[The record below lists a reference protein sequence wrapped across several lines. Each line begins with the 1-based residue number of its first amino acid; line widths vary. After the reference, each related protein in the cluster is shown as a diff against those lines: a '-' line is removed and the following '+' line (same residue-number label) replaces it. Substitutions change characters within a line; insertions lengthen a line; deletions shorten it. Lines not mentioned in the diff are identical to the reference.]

1 VKGFARKPRPAAEP
15 SVSHQSG
22 AANVQERAADTAG
35 AAFDRDAP
43 LAAGHIRPGPLSY
56 VTRRAAEQALGASLP
71 DVRVHIG
78 GDAAMAVREAEAA
91 AFTAGTDVF
100 MGDQRAPGRSAD
112 RRLLAHELA
121 HVVQQRREGAS
132 VQRAP
137 QTPPSPS
144 GYPTISQVLTDD
156 GTAFRP
162 EYPDLQQRYEH
173 YRLGRTNPAPPGRW
187 VKLARDS
194 NRTALLAVLGP
205 NLGDEVEPDNPNEAD
220 VLRLSELQRPAG
232 YSQEQ
237 LRADLELLRRYPGAL
252 DARLTKIPQD
262 QLQLGEFSGGYA
274 RIAAGNVGE
283 ALAEPVLQLR
293 LAQLRAQYPD
303 AQIFRN
309 LRMRVPIGSA
319 VGGGV
324 QLSQPLL
331 FSDGLIARVTGSGL
345 STAGLM
351 FQILYVQEV
360 KSGGHGG
367 QEGTEQ
373 VFEWIEGR
381 LGDGARLVLEDGREF
396 EYNPVQAGGVRGL
409 MSAPRGLVTGLG
421 VGHLGAAGSMGV
433 AATVDRIE
441 LARTPAQMRYLAGL
455 LLQSIWAREQLRRLQ
470 ENQRTAYEAKS
481 PADFADPEI
490 AQKILAEHSG
500 LAVASGRLYQLR
512 SSGGELSI
520 SERPVVSFAF
530 VYPPGTKLPGQ
541 APALPPGSPLPAQLG
556 PGSPPTAPAA
566 PQPQLP
572 PGTPQTMP
580 QLPPPVTPVMPVM
593 PQLPAGQG
601 GPGPAAVPQLGPG
614 TSLLAPMP
622 VIGSSQQI
630 QAGAVPATEL
640 DEWLPRVGSLG
651 GAEWLIWNGTVRDGA
666 GRPITGFQDG
676 EIWVRVIGPGGTP
689 LPEIDP
695 ATGSPAPSVRAMTPE
710 GPRTFQ
716 ATPYESPSPRA
727 PSTATRGVA
736 GAMGII
742 MVVNELLGPIA
753 ATRDVQRMHNL
764 RMQALVHFFTEFG
777 AEPHWAVE
785 DLDKPPGA
793 PLLPWQTEQGI
804 GAVWGA
810 WRAARITS
818 LNVPAFMERL
828 PERLTSFQSLVL
840 FLSTARSL
848 GVIEQDGT
856 RYFLTLPGVTYTEI
870 TSVIERVRS
879 ERLREVDAASR
890 ADLVAKGGEGI
901 YRIKAGA
908 KIYRYAEKV
917 REHHTLLS
925 FQASVLTAPEFL
937 GSNAWVR
944 DVGDQGKYPS
954 RSGRLHVEPAN
965 AEAAGAAQS
974 ALYIVHKSIE
984 SVYREVQAEG
994 RQITSRQPPD
1004 GTLQSFTAAPFPPEL
1019 GATIYQRHP
1028 YPDSADIYTVAS
1040 GQLLQFWVDR
1050 DDLEA
1055 IPAAEVSG
1063 YARGTA
1069 AAPPPSRLFTTEKRQ
1084 DLPIM

>member
-1 VKGFARKPRPAAEP
+1 
-15 SVSHQSG
+15 
-22 AANVQERAADTAG
+22 
-35 AAFDRDAP
+35 
-43 LAAGHIRPGPLSY
+43 

-441 LARTPAQMRYLAGL
+441 LG
-455 LLQSIWAREQLRRLQ
+455 
-470 ENQRTAYEAKS
+470 
-481 PADFADPEI
+481 
-490 AQKILAEHSG
+490 
-500 LAVASGRLYQLR
+500 
-512 SSGGELSI
+512 
-520 SERPVVSFAF
+520 
-530 VYPPGTKLPGQ
+530 
-541 APALPPGSPLPAQLG
+541 
-556 PGSPPTAPAA
+556 
-566 PQPQLP
+566 
-572 PGTPQTMP
+572 
-580 QLPPPVTPVMPVM
+580 
-593 PQLPAGQG
+593 
-601 GPGPAAVPQLGPG
+601 
-614 TSLLAPMP
+614 
-622 VIGSSQQI
+622 
-630 QAGAVPATEL
+630 
-640 DEWLPRVGSLG
+640 
-651 GAEWLIWNGTVRDGA
+651 
-666 GRPITGFQDG
+666 
-676 EIWVRVIGPGGTP
+676 
-689 LPEIDP
+689 
-695 ATGSPAPSVRAMTPE
+695 
-710 GPRTFQ
+710 
-716 ATPYESPSPRA
+716 
-727 PSTATRGVA
+727 
-736 GAMGII
+736 
-742 MVVNELLGPIA
+742 
-753 ATRDVQRMHNL
+753 
-764 RMQALVHFFTEFG
+764 
-777 AEPHWAVE
+777 
-785 DLDKPPGA
+785 
-793 PLLPWQTEQGI
+793 
-804 GAVWGA
+804 
-810 WRAARITS
+810 
-818 LNVPAFMERL
+818 
-828 PERLTSFQSLVL
+828 
-840 FLSTARSL
+840 
-848 GVIEQDGT
+848 
-856 RYFLTLPGVTYTEI
+856 
-870 TSVIERVRS
+870 
-879 ERLREVDAASR
+879 
-890 ADLVAKGGEGI
+890 
-901 YRIKAGA
+901 
-908 KIYRYAEKV
+908 
-917 REHHTLLS
+917 
-925 FQASVLTAPEFL
+925 
-937 GSNAWVR
+937 
-944 DVGDQGKYPS
+944 
-954 RSGRLHVEPAN
+954 
-965 AEAAGAAQS
+965 AGAAQ
-974 ALYIVHKSIE
+974 
-984 SVYREVQAEG
+984 
-994 RQITSRQPPD
+994 
-1004 GTLQSFTAAPFPPEL
+1004 APAGE
-1019 GATIYQRHP
+1019 
-1028 YPDSADIYTVAS
+1028 SADGVRGEVA
-1040 GQLLQFWVDR
+1040 R
-1050 DDLEA
+1050 
-1055 IPAAEVSG
+1055 
-1063 YARGTA
+1063 
-1069 AAPPPSRLFTTEKRQ
+1069 
-1084 DLPIM
+1084 